1 MELKKRMPYEE
12 MAEHFEN
19 ETGKIATKSSVGKF
33 ARKLGYEIY
42 KPRIGGINLFF
53 YVNPNLGK
61 KTVTSE

>member
-19 ETGKIATKSSVGKF
+19 ETGKIATKSSV
-33 ARKLGYEIY
+33 APPPRKLAYPPP
-42 KPRIGGINLFF
+42 KPRIGGINFFF
-53 YVNPNLGK
+53 YVNPNIGK